1 LEKYREYSIWKRSM
15 WSLKAMNDLVS
26 DKAGECEVIPPE
38 EWNVTLRDGVNQDCS
53 QMRSG
58 GIAGEGRSVANE
70 IGYFLRTMGGITLF
84 GDELLY
90 CKILG
95 VSESESNFS
104 TFVESACWPSS
115 NPILD
120 KLYDKLDTEVNS
132 VRLTMKLPLM
142 HCAKYSPLMKLQIS
156 FKKNIDMDEYN
167 EISGITKY
175 NEIDVSSMENIFVPM
190 ENVTVVSDLPLC
202 MGDLPGAEKSSSLDT
217 RLGDLL
223 KMSIMM
229 QSLRIVDPSPPSD
242 GGDEL
247 GVGEIAGIVIGCIA
261 LVGGVAVASIVIYR
275 RRRQAQQVLFDS
287 SDEEDGSNEEGGNE
301 GEDPSLL

>member
-1 LEKYREYSIWKRSM
+1 MEKYREYSIWKRSI

-70 IGYFLRTMGGITLF
+70 IALFLRTMGGMTLF

-95 VSESESNFS
+95 VSEPEYNFS

-120 KLYDKLDTEVNS
+120 KLSLDTEDNS
-132 VRLTMKLPLM
+132 VRLTMKLPFM
-142 HCAKYSPLMKLQIS
+142 YCAKSSLV
-156 FKKNIDMDEYN
+156 MDEYN
-167 EISGITKY
+167 EISGITEY
-175 NEIDVSSMENIFVPM
+175 NEIDVSSMKNIFVPM

-202 MGDLPGAEKSSSLDT
+202 MGDLPGAEKSSSLIRGDT
-217 RLGDLL
+217 RLGDML

-247 GVGEIAGIVIGCIA
+247 GVGEIAGILIGCIA
-261 LVGGVAVASIVIYR
+261 FVGGVAVASIVIYR
-275 RRRQAQQVLFDS
+275 RRLQAQQVLFDS
-287 SDEEDGSNEEGGNE
+287 SAEEDGSDEEGGNE
-301 GEDPSLL
+301 KEDPSLF

>member
-1 LEKYREYSIWKRSM
+1 MYKKYREYAFKRSL

-70 IGYFLRTMGGITLF
+70 IALFLRTMGGMTLF

-95 VSESESNFS
+95 VSEPEYNFS

-120 KLYDKLDTEVNS
+120 KLYDKLDTEDNS

-142 HCAKYSPLMKLQIS
+142 HCAKYSPLI
-156 FKKNIDMDEYN
+156 DEYN
-167 EISGITKY
+167 EISDITKY

-202 MGDLPGAEKSSSLDT
+202 MGDLPGAEKSSSLIRGDM
-217 RLGDLL
+217 RLGDMI

-247 GVGEIAGIVIGCIA
+247 GDGEIAGIVIGCIV

-275 RRRQAQQVLFDS
+275 RRRQAQQVLSDS
-287 SDEEDGSNEEGGNE
+287 SDEEDGRDEEGGNE

>member
-1 LEKYREYSIWKRSM
+1 VVEKYFDQEDIS
-15 WSLKAMNDLVS
+15 KAKAIYELVS
-26 DKAGECEVIPPE
+26 DKAGECEAIPPE

-120 KLYDKLDTEVNS
+120 KLSLDTEDNS
-132 VRLTMKLPLM
+132 VRLTMKLPFM
-142 HCAKYSPLMKLQIS
+142 YCAKYSLLL
-156 FKKNIDMDEYN
+156 DEYLRDN
-167 EISGITKY
+167 ESQTVTEFLQSG
-175 NEIDVSSMENIFVPM
+175 EIDVSSMENIFVPM

>member
-1 LEKYREYSIWKRSM
+1 MVEKYFDQEDTS
-15 WSLKAMNDLVS
+15 KAKAIYELVS
-26 DKAGECEVIPPE
+26 DKAGECEAIPPE

-70 IGYFLRTMGGITLF
+70 IGLFLRTMGGMTLF
-84 GDELLY
+84 GDELLF

-120 KLYDKLDTEVNS
+120 KLSLDTEDNS
-132 VRLTMKLPLM
+132 VRLTMKLPFM
-142 HCAKYSPLMKLQIS
+142 YCAKYSLLL
-156 FKKNIDMDEYN
+156 DEDN
-167 EISGITKY
+167 KISGITEY
-175 NEIDVSSMENIFVPM
+175 NEIDVSSMENIFVPVSDDFFAM

-217 RLGDLL
+217 RLGDVL
-223 KMSIMM
+223 KMSIMV

-301 GEDPSLL
+301 GEDPSLF

>member
-1 LEKYREYSIWKRSM
+1 VSPVAVQAQGNESWPEVSSTIENWPADDPSGYEEYVLEKYREYAFKRSL

-70 IGYFLRTMGGITLF
+70 IALFLRTMGGITLF

-90 CKILG
+90 CRILG

-115 NPILD
+115 NLILD
-120 KLYDKLDTEVNS
+120 KLSLDTEDNS
-132 VRLTMKLPLM
+132 VRLTMKLPFM
-142 HCAKYSPLMKLQIS
+142 YCAKYSLLL
-156 FKKNIDMDEYN
+156 DEDN
-167 EISGITKY
+167 KISGITEY
-175 NEIDVSSMENIFVPM
+175 NEIDVSSMENIFVPVSDDFFAM

-217 RLGDLL
+217 RLGDVL
-223 KMSIMM
+223 KMSIMV
-229 QSLRIVDPSPPSD
+229 QSLRIVDPSPP
-242 GGDEL
+242 
-247 GVGEIAGIVIGCIA
+247 
-261 LVGGVAVASIVIYR
+261 
-275 RRRQAQQVLFDS
+275 
-287 SDEEDGSNEEGGNE
+287 
-301 GEDPSLL
+301 